1 MADVAKRWDSTIAKS
16 GQQLASTA
24 GSGMQVRVDER
35 YAPPIQPGDVVGG
48 KYEIVGLI
56 GEGGVG
62 FVVAASRVELGDK
75 VALKFLRP
83 EMLNF
88 PDVVARFKCEGAASV
103 KIKNEHVARVFDV
116 GQLPAGMPYI
126 VMELLEGRDLFDV
139 ITQDGPL
146 TVKCA
151 IDYVLQACEALAD
164 AHSCGIVHR
173 DIKPENLFLVER
185 SPGIHLIKVLDFGI
199 SKVALTETILK
210 TMVPLTRTAIAL
222 GSPVYM
228 SPEQIRAPQS
238 VDLRTD
244 IWSMGCVLHELVTG
258 SPAFDAPSIT
268 QLSAAILE
276 VDPAGP
282 SHARSHV
289 PPALDMV
296 VARCLAK
303 DPAQRYQS
311 IAELALALYP
321 LAANRSRVSVEHC
334 CLLLNVNPA
343 LAAEIALSRDQL
355 GSGLDMRETNSSL
368 VEAPPGRG
376 TIESQTNAERDTR
389 KGYSLSKLL
398 IVSVALG
405 LVLAL
410 CLAFWTTARGP
421 ARRAAVKSVAAPVLL
436 APATL
441 LPPPVVALSANP
453 RNEPAP
459 QVVSAPPTSTTAT
472 NALTL
477 RSGAITATSVPNA
490 KAAQPRMVPK
500 SSSAA
505 TPGKKS
511 ISVGEPD
518 PGF

>member
-1 MADVAKRWDSTIAKS
+1 
-16 GQQLASTA
+16 
-24 GSGMQVRVDER
+24 MQVRVDER
-35 YAPPIQPGDVVGG
+35 YAPPIHPGDMVAG
-48 KYEIVGLI
+48 KYKIVELI

-62 FVVAASRVELGDK
+62 FVVAASRVELGDN

-103 KIKNEHVARVFDV
+103 KIKNEHVARVYDV

-139 ITQDGPL
+139 ITQNGPL

-151 IDYVLQACEALAD
+151 VDYVLQACEALAD

-210 TMVPLTRTAIAL
+210 TMVPVTRTAIAL

-228 SPEQIRAPQS
+228 SPEQIRAPES

-244 IWSMGCVLHELVTG
+244 IWSMGCVLYELVTG

-276 VDPAGP
+276 MDPTPP
-282 SHARSHV
+282 SHARSHI
-289 PPALDMV
+289 PPALDIV

-303 DPAQRYQS
+303 DPVRRYQS
-311 IAELALALYP
+311 VAELALALYP
-321 LAANRSRVSVEHC
+321 LAANRSRVSVETC
-334 CLLLNVNPA
+334 CLLLDVNPA
-343 LAAEIALSRDQL
+343 LAGEFAPPSNR
-355 GSGLDMRETNSSL
+355 GLDLRGTTSSL
-368 VEAPPGRG
+368 VQPPDGRS
-376 TIESQTNAERDTR
+376 TPEHHLNAEHGAHERHSRT
-389 KGYSLSKLL
+389 SLL
-398 IVSVALG
+398 IGGTVLG
-405 LVLAL
+405 LALAL
-410 CLAFWTTARGP
+410 FLGFRNTARGHAP
-421 ARRAAVKSVAAPVLL
+421 VDAVNSLGAPVLL
-436 APATL
+436 ASATL
-441 LPPPVVALSANP
+441 LPPPGVGVSPNLPSKPTSPVVLVPSRVTSANP
-453 RNEPAP
+453 
-459 QVVSAPPTSTTAT
+459 S
-472 NALTL
+472 L
-477 RSGAITATSVPNA
+477 GANVA
-490 KAAQPRMVPK
+490 KGRKVPK
-500 SSSAA
+500 
-505 TPGKKS
+505 TLTEKKS
-511 ISVGEPD
+511 IGGAEPD